1 MLSGWGIESRS
12 PYLRTLGSRGGGNIM
27 AEISKNARVNVVTQ
41 QFFCACG
48 GEVKM
53 KSVFSKGKL
62 KYVATCN
69 KCNRSERRPSDFR

>member
-1 MLSGWGIESRS
+1 
-12 PYLRTLGSRGGGNIM
+12 M